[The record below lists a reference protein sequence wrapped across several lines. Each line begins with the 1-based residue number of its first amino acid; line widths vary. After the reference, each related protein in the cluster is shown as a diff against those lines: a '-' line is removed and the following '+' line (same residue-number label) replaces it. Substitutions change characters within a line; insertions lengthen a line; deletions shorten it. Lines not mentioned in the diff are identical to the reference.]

1 LIKTKYKI
9 ICLFIYVDY
18 VMDDDAFSD
27 MIARSYDINND
38 KPKKLSTSQIILLFV
53 MFVTMLYLVVS
64 YSCYYTS

>member
-1 LIKTKYKI
+1 
-9 ICLFIYVDY
+9 
-18 VMDDDAFSD
+18 MDDDAFSD